1 MYSLTWKAGSRYN
14 ETIDEIR
21 IEVRTEEQIPA
32 LEEFLRGARHQ
43 RVVVSIASHLV
54 LKESSISYL
63 KSLFE
68 KGVHDDWTVCYA
80 EPLPA
85 PIRFYFSYPAFDMD
99 TFCYMAATGV
109 TDIRIAGG
117 LGFMLPDL
125 SPTVERKGIK
135 LRAQVN
141 YASSSAPMKDIHRFF
156 IRPEGAKFYNQFIDI
171 FEFYIPDG
179 ANPLYED
186 TLYESYKNG
195 IWYGELKEI
204 ISNLDLSLDS
214 RSLSPMWEKKRHCCK
229 RKCLIDFTRCQFCYR
244 VKELEETMRAAGIEF
259 NHGSD

>member
-21 IEVRTEEQIPA
+21 IEVREEEQIPA
-32 LEEFLRGARHQ
+32 LEHFLLGASKQ
-43 RVVVSIASHLV
+43 RVVVSIEPTLL

-63 KSLFE
+63 KGLFE
-68 KGVHDDWTVCYA
+68 KGIHNDWTVCYA
-80 EPLPA
+80 YALPA

-99 TFCYMAATGV
+99 TFCYMAAAGV
-109 TDIRIAGG
+109 TDIKIAGG

-125 SPTVERKGIK
+125 AAAAKRKGIK

-141 YASSSAPMKDIHRFF
+141 YASAAAPIEDIHKFF
-156 IRPEGAKFYNQFIDI
+156 IRPEGAKFNNQFIDI
-171 FEFYIPDG
+171 FEFYVPDG

-186 TLYESYKNG
+186 TMYESYKNG

-204 ISNLDLSLDS
+204 ISDLALSLDS
-214 RSLSPMWEKKRHCCK
+214 RALSSMWEKKRSNCR
-229 RKCLIDFTRCQFCYR
+229 RKCLVNPSSCQFCDTLT
-244 VKELEETMRAAGIEF
+244 ELEKTLSAAGIEF
-259 NHGSD
+259 SHKKE